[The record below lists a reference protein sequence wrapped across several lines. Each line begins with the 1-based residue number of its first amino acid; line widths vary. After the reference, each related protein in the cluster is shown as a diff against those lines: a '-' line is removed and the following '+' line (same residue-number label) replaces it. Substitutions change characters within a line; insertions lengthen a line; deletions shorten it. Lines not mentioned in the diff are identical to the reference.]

1 MSSYD
6 IAEQI
11 RETLS
16 GTEEILVQYLS
27 RYLVDEA
34 SEDDD
39 ILQVAHYMLELVTM
53 GQTGYS

>member
-1 MSSYD
+1 VSSYD

-11 RETLS
+11 RKTFS
-16 GTEEILVQYLS
+16 GTEDILVQYLS

-39 ILQVAHYMLELVTM
+39 ILQVAHYMLEFVTM